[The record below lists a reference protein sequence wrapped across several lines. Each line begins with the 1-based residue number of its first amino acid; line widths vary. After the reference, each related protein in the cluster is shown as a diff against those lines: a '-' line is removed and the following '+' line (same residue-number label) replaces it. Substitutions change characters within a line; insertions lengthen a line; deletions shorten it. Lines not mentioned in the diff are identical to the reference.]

1 MPSSP
6 STRKSQG
13 SQKESQEDKPKKA
26 AAPRKP
32 AAVAGADLRGWFK
45 PGASSGSAP
54 SKAKEEVKPTPKA
67 KGTGDEPIMID
78 ESDDDVPV
86 KKPASRAPP
95 KSALPKAGT
104 TSKHFSA
111 ASSSKR
117 AVRVESSP
125 EPEPSPK
132 KVPSKTSTPRAAK
145 SAAKRTT
152 YVESSDEEEAKPKR
166 RTPAKRAPLESEEE
180 APPPKKMRGKKA
192 PSSDEEMSE
201 DDVKPK
207 RAAAKKSP
215 SEKPAAKAPPTKKP
229 PAKAPP
235 AKAPAS
241 KDKKPAVHN
250 DDDEEKKPAK
260 PNFYAM
266 AARRAAGPA
275 APGSKEIPDGDPT
288 ALAGLSF
295 VFTGELQ
302 SLGRD
307 DAIELCKRYH
317 GRVVGTPSGKTDY
330 VVVGENAGA
339 SKIAKIKEKK
349 LKTLTEDEFLDL
361 IRTRKGELDEAQ
373 QKALEKKEKEVIKA
387 AEEMARREE
396 EEEKLRKRK
405 EKALAGTGVAAKKT
419 APASAQLWTTKYA
432 PKTIKEICGNKSNI
446 EKLQTWLANWQKNY
460 NSSFKKPGK
469 DGSGLFRAVLISG
482 PPGIGKTTS
491 AHIIAQESG
500 YSPLELNASDTR
512 SKKLLENGT
521 NIDNTSLDGFFQG
534 KGVKSTTVTDLN
546 LSKRTCLIMDE
557 VDGMSAGDRGGVGAL
572 NALIKKTK
580 IPLILICNDRNLP
593 KMKPLWGSTFSLA
606 YRRPGPQEIRSR
618 ILSILF
624 KEKLKIPANVVDEI
638 VKGTN
643 SDIRQVLNMLSTYK
657 LGKSE
662 MDFDEGKQLIK
673 MNEKNTIM
681 TPFTITDKLCGPY
694 SFSRTSKE
702 TLNDKMDLYF
712 QDFSFIPLFI
722 QEHYL
727 KTNPA
732 RINHL
737 DGHEKDLKNLEL
749 ISKAA
754 DAISDGDLVDRLIHG
769 GEQHWS
775 LLPLHAVNSTVR
787 PAYHIF
793 GTNRSTN
800 GGGWGG
806 PSFPQWLGQNSKM
819 GKLQRELT
827 DIQIRMRLRVS
838 GSRDEIRQQY
848 MPLLAGK
855 IVKPLMDDGSEA
867 IDGTIETMD
876 EYFLGKEDWDAF
888 VELGVGDM
896 ADDKI
901 LKKIPSATKAAFTR
915 TYNKRDHPIAFHKGD
930 MFAASRKKIAAE
942 KEQPDN
948 EDVFE
953 DDAPPPDDDDDKGD
967 DEVNDVSKD
976 KLIKAVGQGKG
987 KGKAKAPA
995 GKKGA
1000 KK

>member
-1 MPSSP
+1 MVPAPSP
-6 STRKSQG
+6 SKSQE
-13 SQKESQEDKPKKA
+13 SQKGLSQDKDKPKKA
-26 AAPRKP
+26 APKKPAGTPKKP
-32 AAVAGADLRGWFK
+32 AAPAGGDLRGWFK
-45 PGASSGSAP
+45 SGTAGTATP
-54 SKAKEEVKPTPKA
+54 SRAKDEAKPQA

-78 ESDDDVPV
+78 GSDDEAPV
-86 KKPASRAPP
+86 KKAASRAPSKP
-95 KSALPKAGT
+95 SDSKAGT
-104 TSKHFSA
+104 TSKHFPV
-111 ASSSKR
+111 ASTSKR
-117 AVRVESSP
+117 PIAVESSP
-125 EPEPSPK
+125 EPEPAPEELAPK
-132 KVPSKTSTPRAAK
+132 RATRRAAET
-145 SAAKRTT
+145 ATKRNNL
-152 YVESSDEEEAKPKR
+152 VESSDEEDFKPMR
-166 RTPAKRAPLESEEE
+166 RTPAKRVATESEDQ
-180 APPPKKMRGKKA
+180 APPPKKVRGKKA
-192 PSSDEEMSE
+192 PTPSDSDEEMSDE
-201 DDVKPK
+201 DVKPK
-207 RAAAKKSP
+207 KAAPKKAPAKKP
-215 SEKPAAKAPPTKKP
+215 PAKKPAAKAA
-229 PAKAPP
+229 PAK
-235 AKAPAS
+235 KPAS
-241 KDKKPAVHN
+241 KDKDE
-250 DDDEEKKPAK
+250 DDKDDKARPKF
-260 PNFYAM
+260 NFHAL

-275 APGSKEIPDGDPT
+275 APGSKQIPDGDPA
-288 ALAGLSF
+288 ALAGLCF

-339 SKIAKIKEKK
+339 SKLAKMKVLGIS
-349 LKTLTEDEFLDL
+349 TLTEDGFLDL
-361 IRTRKGELDEAQ
+361 IRTRKGVLDEKQ
-373 QKALEKKEKEVIKA
+373 QKALEKKEQEVIKNA
-387 AEEMARREE
+387 QEMARREE
-396 EEEKLRKRK
+396 EEEKHRRRK
-405 EKALAGTGVAAKKT
+405 EKALAGTGLAAKKV

-446 EKLQTWLANWQKNY
+446 EKLQTWLANWQKSF
-460 NSSFKKPGK
+460 NSGFKKPGK
-469 DGSGLFRAVLISG
+469 DGSGMYRAVLISG

-521 NIDNTSLDGFFQG
+521 NVDNTSLDGFFQG
-534 KGVKSTTVTDLN
+534 KGVRSTTVTDLH

-593 KMKPLWGSTFSLA
+593 KMKPLWGTTFSLP

-624 KEKLKIPANVVDEI
+624 KEKLKIPANVVDEL
-638 VKGTN
+638 VKGAN

-662 MDFDEGKQLIK
+662 MDFDEGKELIK

-694 SFSRTSKE
+694 SFARTSKE

-712 QDFSFIPLFI
+712 QDFSFVPLFI

-732 RINHL
+732 RLSNL
-737 DGHEKDLKNLEL
+737 DGPERDLKNLEL

-754 DAISDGDLVDRLIHG
+754 DSISDGDLVDRLIHG

-775 LLPLHAVNSTVR
+775 LLPLHAVTSTVR
-787 PAYHIF
+787 PAYHIY
-793 GTNRSTN
+793 GMNRPT
-800 GGGWGG
+800 GGSGWGG

-827 DIQIRMRLRVS
+827 DIQIRMRLKVS

-855 IVKPLMDDGSEA
+855 IVKPLMDDGTEA
-867 IDGTIETMD
+867 IDDTIETMD
-876 EYFLGKEDWDAF
+876 EYYLGKDDWDAF

-896 ADDKI
+896 AEDKV
-901 LKKIPSATKAAFTR
+901 LKMIPSQTKSSFTR

-930 MFAASRKKIAAE
+930 MFAASRRKIAAE
-942 KEQPDN
+942 AEQPDN
-948 EDVFE
+948 DDVFE
-953 DDAPPPDDDDDKGD
+953 DDAPAPEDEEDSKAD

-976 KLIKAVGQGKG
+976 KLIKAVGKG
-987 KGKAKAPA
+987 KGKAA
-995 GKKGA
+995 GA
-1000 KK
+1000 KKAAAKKK

>member
-1 MPSSP
+1 MPVTP
-6 STRKSQG
+6 RKSNTQG
-13 SQKESQEDKPKKA
+13 SQKDSSQDKDRPKKA
-26 AAPRKP
+26 APKKPTAP
-32 AAVAGADLRGWFK
+32 AGSDLRGWFK
-45 PGASSGSAP
+45 PGTSTP
-54 SKAKEEVKPTPKA
+54 SRPKEEVKPKA

-78 ESDDDVPV
+78 ESDDEVPV
-86 KKPASRAPP
+86 KKPASRCVLNFPELLTTRAPP
-95 KSALPKAGT
+95 KPEPSKAAT
-104 TSKHFSA
+104 TSKHFPT

-117 AVRVESSP
+117 PIAVESSP
-125 EPEPSPK
+125 EPELEPVKVQPK
-132 KVPSKTSTPRAAK
+132 RSTPRAAK
-145 SAAKRTT
+145 TAAKRNNL
-152 YVESSDEEEAKPKR
+152 VESSDEDDIKPKR
-166 RTPAKRAPLESEEE
+166 RTPAKRVATESEDEGR
-180 APPPKKMRGKKA
+180 PPKKPKTAAPKKA
-192 PSSDEEMSE
+192 L
-201 DDVKPK
+201 
-207 RAAAKKSP
+207 A
-215 SEKPAAKAPPTKKP
+215 KKP
-229 PAKAPP
+229 PAKKPVAKAAP
-235 AKAPAS
+235 AKKPAS
-241 KDKKPAVHN
+241 KDKGKDEDVEDGK
-250 DDDEEKKPAK
+250 DDKDEKTQAQVQVSPTRALVDTS
-260 PNFYAM
+260 FHAM

-275 APGSKEIPDGDPT
+275 APGSKQIPDGDPA
-288 ALAGLSF
+288 ALAGLCF
-295 VFTGELQ
+295 VFTGELE

-330 VVVGENAGA
+330 VIVGENAGA
-339 SKIAKIKEKK
+339 SKIAKIKEKGI
-349 LKTLTEDEFLDL
+349 KTLTEDEFLDL
-361 IRTRKGELDEAQ
+361 IRTRKGVLDDKQ
-373 QKALEKKEKEVIKA
+373 QKALEKKEQEVIKN

-396 EEEKLRKRK
+396 EEEKHRKRK
-405 EKALAGTGVAAKKT
+405 EKALAGTGLAAKKA

-432 PKTIKEICGNKSNI
+432 PKTIKEVCGNKSNI
-446 EKLQTWLANWQKNY
+446 EKLQTWLANWQKSY
-460 NSSFKKPGK
+460 NSGFKKPGK
-469 DGSGLFRAVLISG
+469 DGSGLYRAVLISG

-491 AHIIAQESG
+491 AHLVAKESG

-521 NIDNTSLDGFFQG
+521 NVDNTSLDGFFQG
-534 KGVKSTTVTDLN
+534 KGVRSTTVTDLN

-593 KMKPLWGSTFSLA
+593 KMKPLWGTTFSLA

-624 KEKLKIPANVVDEI
+624 KEKLKIPANVVDEL
-638 VKGTN
+638 VKGAN

-662 MDFDEGKQLIK
+662 MDFDEGKELIK

-694 SFSRTSKE
+694 SFARTSKE

-712 QDFSFIPLFI
+712 QDFSFVPLFI
-722 QEHYL
+722 QEHYI

-732 RINHL
+732 RLNNL
-737 DGHEKDLKNLEL
+737 DGPERDLKNLEL
-749 ISKAA
+749 ISQAA
-754 DAISDGDLVDRLIHG
+754 DSISDGDLVDRLIHG

-775 LLPLHAVNSTVR
+775 LLPLHAVTSTVR
-787 PAYHIF
+787 PAYHIY
-793 GTNRSTN
+793 GMNRPT
-800 GGGWGG
+800 GGSGWGG

-855 IVKPLMDDGSEA
+855 IVKPLMDEGSEA

-876 EYFLGKEDWDAF
+876 EYYLGKDDWDAF

-896 ADDKI
+896 SEEKV
-901 LKKIPSATKAAFTR
+901 LKMIPSATKASFTR

-930 MFAASRKKIAAE
+930 MFAASRKKVAAE
-942 KEQPDN
+942 GEQPDN
-948 EDVFE
+948 DAVFE
-953 DDAPPPDDDDDKGD
+953 DDAPPPDDEDDKKAE

-976 KLIKAVGQGKG
+976 KLIKAVGKG
-987 KGKAKAPA
+987 KGKAAA
-995 GKKGA
+995 GKKAAA
-1000 KK
+1000 KKK